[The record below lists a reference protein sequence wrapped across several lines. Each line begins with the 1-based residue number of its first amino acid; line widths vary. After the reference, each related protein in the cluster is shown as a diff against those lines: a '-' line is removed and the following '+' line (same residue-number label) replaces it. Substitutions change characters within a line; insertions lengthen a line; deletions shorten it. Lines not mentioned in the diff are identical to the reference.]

1 MAKSLEESLEKGIV
15 IIKFK
20 SLKSSKIHERKYK
33 QNKEYMK
40 VPTDVFVQAGDKLLC
55 YDVDFERWE
64 DIERTSIIEWS
75 AI

>member
-20 SLKSSKIHERKYK
+20 SLKIHEREYTL
-33 QNKEYMK
+33 NKEFMK